1 LDCVTAV
8 LAAWSGDIPELLTV
22 IRSISDKPI
31 KYVLASHYHGDHN
44 GGIGEMIK
52 LGATVVVNDSLR
64 DAYDLSKREGTSPK
78 VTFGNFGTIQL
89 GGVRVGELVQTKPP
103 ACAGGFIQFARR
115 ILIG

>member
-1 LDCVTAV
+1 M
-8 LAAWSGDIPELLTV
+8 

-64 DAYDLSKREGTSPK
+64 DAYDRSKQEGASPQ

-89 GGVRVGELVQTKPP
+89 GGVTVESTISAP
-103 ACAGGFIQFARR
+103 ATRAVIPSSTFRT
-115 ILIG
+115 